1 MQIKKSFHMLIP
13 FLSQTIFSTRIQIS
27 ELEFTFGTIKDIYV
41 LEFLT
46 FISTN
51 VTSAWKSYL
60 CIYLHSI
67 LHSCIKL
74 LIHSS
79 TPAPNLPEMLHILYW
94 DILYHIISI
103 LVWFNIKFFN
113 IKVEFLVKYFQH
125 SEEFILTGESLIW
138 AYIQNKWQMTE

>member
-1 MQIKKSFHMLIP
+1 MQIKKSSHMLIP
-13 FLSQTIFSTRIQIS
+13 FLSRTIFSTRIPIS

-41 LEFLT
+41 LEFLS

-67 LHSCIKL
+67 LHYSIKL

-79 TPAPNLPEMLHILYW
+79 TPAPKLPEMLHTLYW
-94 DILYHIISI
+94 D

-113 IKVEFLVKYFQH
+113 IKVGFLFKYFQH
-125 SEEFILTGESLIW
+125 CEEFILLNESLIW
-138 AYIQNKWQMTE
+138 DYIQNKWQMTE

>member
-1 MQIKKSFHMLIP
+1 MQIKKSSHMLIP
-13 FLSQTIFSTRIQIS
+13 FLSRTIFSTRIPIS

-41 LEFLT
+41 LEFLS

-67 LHSCIKL
+67 LHYSIKL

-79 TPAPNLPEMLHILYW
+79 TPAPNLPEMLHTLYW
-94 DILYHIISI
+94 D

-113 IKVEFLVKYFQH
+113 IKVGFLVKYFQH
-125 SEEFILTGESLIW
+125 CEEFILINESLIW
-138 AYIQNKWQMTE
+138 DYIQNKWQMTE